1 MNNNFVENKGLD
13 KDYTDNKY
21 MENKKIDENYK
32 GNFDKILAYLNKKY
46 NGSIVE
52 EQTQKTDREDFK
64 DGK

>member
-1 MNNNFVENKGLD
+1 MNNNLVENKSLD

-21 MENKKIDENYK
+21 MENKKIDESYK
-32 GNFDKILAYLNKKY
+32 GAFDKFLEHLSKKF
-46 NGSIVE
+46 NESIVE